1 MQLRTIY
8 RNTHVYTFHVCLCL
22 LALTFVCIRNSTYLL
37 KLEVQR
43 YDSTQHDAL
52 KALSQQAKGGEDR
65 LPAGPGALLSWFQ
78 SWRKGLGRFNR
89 FEELNK

>member
-22 LALTFVCIRNSTYLL
+22 LALTFVCNSTDLL
-37 KLEVQR
+37 KLKVQR

-52 KALSQQAKGGEDR
+52 KALSQQAQGGEDR
-65 LPAGPGALLSWFQ
+65 LPACPRALLSWFQ
-78 SWRKGLGRFNR
+78 SGRKGLGRFI
-89 FEELNK
+89 

>member
-43 YDSTQHDAL
+43 YDSTKHDAL
-52 KALSQQAKGGEDR
+52 KARSQQVQGGEDR
-65 LPAGPGALLSWFQ
+65 LPAGPRALLSLFQ
-78 SWRKGLGRFNR
+78 SGRKGLERFI
-89 FEELNK
+89 

>member
-1 MQLRTIY
+1 MFT
-8 RNTHVYTFHVCLCL
+8 

-52 KALSQQAKGGEDR
+52 KALSQQAQGGEDQT
-65 LPAGPGALLSWFQ
+65 SWPI
-78 SWRKGLGRFNR
+78 
-89 FEELNK
+89 ELF